1 MQVRRRERPEGPAPP
16 ADAGDAPRK
25 RPGGGFRAVGQRVGW
40 GLSDQALSSATNF
53 GVAILI
59 ARSVSQADYGS
70 FSLAFATYLIA
81 LNVHRGLSTDPLNV
95 RFSHSEPPVWRRATA
110 AATGTA
116 LLVGL
121 AFGVGCVIAGLLAEG
136 PLRVSLLALGLCMPG
151 LLLQDA
157 WRLSFFTNGTGH
169 NSFANDLLWA
179 VLQISAFGVLIFT
192 GNDSIG
198 PLMLAWGGAAGVAAL
213 FGIAQARLRPRPTQ
227 VPAWLKAQRDLAPQ
241 YLAANL
247 TVAGFSAAGIYGLG
261 LVAGLGTVGAV
272 RVTEQLVLGPL
283 NVAFQ
288 GVNLMAVPEAV
299 RMLRRG
305 IRQLLATA
313 LVAGV
318 GLALMAVAIGVAI
331 LLMPDAWGQALLKAA
346 WEPAR
351 ALVVPAT
358 ITAAI
363 VGLVSGAEIG
373 LRALAQANRSL
384 ATRLTTST
392 LTLTGMVGGGAVGG
406 AKGAMWGLA
415 GAEVLAG
422 TIWWWQLLRGARRH
436 VTGPRQSPPPSR
448 PEAPPAP
455 VAGPAGVGPEWNP
468 GITSPG
474 MRLMIGDFV
483 YHPPA
488 AVDTKALPPD
498 PSKPDGAR

>member
-1 MQVRRRERPEGPAPP
+1 
-16 ADAGDAPRK
+16 
-25 RPGGGFRAVGQRVGW
+25 
-40 GLSDQALSSATNF
+40 
-53 GVAILI
+53 
-59 ARSVSQADYGS
+59 
-70 FSLAFATYLIA
+70 
-81 LNVHRGLSTDPLNV
+81 
-95 RFSHSEPPVWRRATA
+95 
-110 AATGTA
+110 
-116 LLVGL
+116 
-121 AFGVGCVIAGLLAEG
+121 
-136 PLRVSLLALGLCMPG
+136 
-151 LLLQDA
+151 
-157 WRLSFFTNGTGH
+157 
-169 NSFANDLLWA
+169 
-179 VLQISAFGVLIFT
+179 
-192 GNDSIG
+192 
-198 PLMLAWGGAAGVAAL
+198 
-213 FGIAQARLRPRPTQ
+213 

-241 YLAANL
+241 YLGANL

-261 LVAGLGTVGAV
+261 LVAGLGAVGAV

-283 NVAFQ
+283 NIAFQ

-331 LLMPDAWGQALLKAA
+331 LLMPDEWGRLLLKGA

-392 LTLTGMVGGGAVGG
+392 LTLAGTVGGGAVGG
-406 AKGAMWGLA
+406 ARGAMWGLA

-422 TIWWWQLLRGARRH
+422 IIWWWQLLRGARMH
-436 VTGPRQSPPPSR
+436 VKGPRQPRAPAP
-448 PEAPPAP
+448 AAGPPA
-455 VAGPAGVGPEWNP
+455 AGPPAAGPPAAGPEWNP

-483 YHPPA
+483 YQPPA

-498 PSKPDGAR
+498 PSKPDE

>member
-1 MQVRRRERPEGPAPP
+1 MQVRKRDQAEGTAPAGL
-16 ADAGDAPRK
+16 AGEAPRK
-25 RPGGGFRAVGQRVGW
+25 RSGGGFRAVGQRVGW
-40 GLSDQALSSATNF
+40 GLADQALSSATNF
-53 GVAILI
+53 GVGILI

-95 RFSHSEPPVWRRATA
+95 RFSHTEPSAWRRATA

-121 AFGVGCVIAGLLAEG
+121 AFAVGCVIAGMLAEG

-179 VLQISAFGVLIFT
+179 VLQISAFGVLILT
-192 GNDSIG
+192 GHDSIG
-198 PLMLAWGGAAGVAAL
+198 AIVLAWGGAAGVAAL
-213 FGIAQARLRPRPTQ
+213 FGIAQARFRPRPSQ
-227 VPAWLKAQRDLAPQ
+227 APAWLKAQRDLAPQ
-241 YLAANL
+241 YLGANL

-261 LVAGLGTVGAV
+261 LVAGLDAVGAV

-331 LLMPDAWGQALLKAA
+331 LLMPDEWGRLLLKGA

-392 LTLTGMVGGGAVGG
+392 LTLTGTVGGGAVNG

-415 GAEVLAG
+415 GAEVLAV
-422 TIWWWQLLRGARRH
+422 TIWWWQLLRGVRSH
-436 VTGPRQSPPPSR
+436 VRNGGPPPPPDATAPPS
-448 PEAPPAP
+448 PPAP
-455 VAGPAGVGPEWNP
+455 APPGIGPEWNP

-474 MRLMIGDFV
+474 MRLTIGDFV

>member
-1 MQVRRRERPEGPAPP
+1 
-16 ADAGDAPRK
+16 
-25 RPGGGFRAVGQRVGW
+25 
-40 GLSDQALSSATNF
+40 
-53 GVAILI
+53 
-59 ARSVSQADYGS
+59 
-70 FSLAFATYLIA
+70 
-81 LNVHRGLSTDPLNV
+81 
-95 RFSHSEPPVWRRATA
+95 
-110 AATGTA
+110 
-116 LLVGL
+116 
-121 AFGVGCVIAGLLAEG
+121 
-136 PLRVSLLALGLCMPG
+136 MPG

-169 NSFANDLLWA
+169 RSFVNDLLWA
-179 VLQISAFGVLIFT
+179 ALQMGAFGALIFT
-192 GNDSIG
+192 GHDSIG
-198 PLMLAWGGAAGVAAL
+198 ALMLAWGGAAGVAAL
-213 FGIAQARLRPRPTQ
+213 FGIAQARLRPRPDR
-227 VPAWLKAQRDLAPQ
+227 VVVWLTAQRDLAPQ

-247 TVAGFSAAGIYGLG
+247 TVSGFSAAGIYGLG
-261 LVAGLGTVGAV
+261 LVAGLGTVGSV

-283 NVAFQ
+283 NIAFQ

-313 LVAGV
+313 LVAGF
-318 GLALMAVAIGVAI
+318 GLALLAVAIGVTI
-331 LLMPDAWGQALLKAA
+331 VLVPQEWGQAFLKGA

-351 ALVVPAT
+351 SLVLPAT

-406 AKGAMWGLA
+406 AEGAMWGLA

-422 TIWWWQLLRGARRH
+422 IIWWWQLLRGARRH
-436 VTGPRQSPPPSR
+436 VRDGGPPPPPDAPAPPPS
-448 PEAPPAP
+448 
-455 VAGPAGVGPEWNP
+455 GPSAVGPEWNP

-483 YHPPA
+483 YQPPA

-498 PSKPDGAR
+498 PSKPDGSR